1 MATTTSNTLRSEFAS
16 ALAQIASERNIE
28 VATIITAIKDA
39 ILAAFRK
46 DWQLTHETEEF
57 DETAYE
63 PFGIN
68 RAGVDILVHLRQ
80 NAPHFRVS
88 PTQLC
93 IALQSKSATMTSR
106 LDKLEQA
113 GFVRRLPDPV
123 DRRAL
128 LVELTAAGR
137 ELVERVMASLSD
149 REREVLRLRY
159 GLGTEREHTLEEI
172 GRRLMLTRERVRQI
186 EAKAVAKMRAAH
198 GRAA

>member
-1 MATTTSNTLRSEFAS
+1 MTKDHVDDLLEPLQNELPNMDFSPWALTLRIQR
-16 ALAQIASERNIE
+16 LANY
-28 VATIITAIKDA
+28 
-39 ILAAFRK
+39 L
-46 DWQLTHETEEF
+46 HF

-80 NAPHFRVS
+80 NAPYYRVS

-113 GFVRRLPDPV
+113 ELVRRLPDPS

-128 LVELTAAGR
+128 LVELTASGR
-137 ELVERVMASLSD
+137 ELVERVMTSLLQIRTDQIHPLSA
-149 REREVLRLRY
+149 
-159 GLGTEREHTLEEI
+159 TERRQLVDLLRKLSLVLEH
-172 GRRLMLTRERVRQI
+172 
-186 EAKAVAKMRAAH
+186 RA
-198 GRAA
+198 

>member
-1 MATTTSNTLRSEFAS
+1 MTKDHVDDLLEPLEAELPKIDFSPWALTLRIQR
-16 ALAQIASERNIE
+16 LANY
-28 VATIITAIKDA
+28 
-39 ILAAFRK
+39 L
-46 DWQLTHETEEF
+46 HF

-80 NAPHFRVS
+80 NAPNYRVS

-113 GFVRRLPDPV
+113 GLVRRLPDPS

-128 LVELTAAGR
+128 LVELTADGR
-137 ELVERVMASLSD
+137 DLVERVMGSLLQIRADQIHPLSA
-149 REREVLRLRY
+149 
-159 GLGTEREHTLEEI
+159 TERRQLVELLRKLSLILEH
-172 GRRLMLTRERVRQI
+172 
-186 EAKAVAKMRAAH
+186 RA
-198 GRAA
+198 

>member
-1 MATTTSNTLRSEFAS
+1 MTKDHVDDLLEPLQTELPNLDFSPWALTLRIHR
-16 ALAQIASERNIE
+16 LANY
-28 VATIITAIKDA
+28 
-39 ILAAFRK
+39 L
-46 DWQLTHETEEF
+46 HF

-80 NAPHFRVS
+80 NAPHYRVS

-113 GFVRRLPDPV
+113 ELVRRLPDPS

-128 LVELTAAGR
+128 LVELTAGGR
-137 ELVERVMASLSD
+137 ELVERVMASLLQIRTDQIHPLSA
-149 REREVLRLRY
+149 
-159 GLGTEREHTLEEI
+159 TERRQLVELLRKLSLVLEH
-172 GRRLMLTRERVRQI
+172 
-186 EAKAVAKMRAAH
+186 RA
-198 GRAA
+198 

>member
-1 MATTTSNTLRSEFAS
+1 MTKDHVDDLLEPLQNELPNMDFSPWALTLRIQR
-16 ALAQIASERNIE
+16 LANY
-28 VATIITAIKDA
+28 
-39 ILAAFRK
+39 L
-46 DWQLTHETEEF
+46 HF

-80 NAPHFRVS
+80 NAPHYRVS

-113 GFVRRLPDPV
+113 ELVRRRPDPA

-128 LVELTAAGR
+128 LVELTQAGR
-137 ELVERVMASLSD
+137 ELVERVMASLLQMRADQLHTLSAT
-149 REREVLRLRY
+149 ERRQLVEVLRKL
-159 GLGTEREHTLEEI
+159 
-172 GRRLMLTRERVRQI
+172 
-186 EAKAVAKMRAAH
+186 
-198 GRAA
+198 